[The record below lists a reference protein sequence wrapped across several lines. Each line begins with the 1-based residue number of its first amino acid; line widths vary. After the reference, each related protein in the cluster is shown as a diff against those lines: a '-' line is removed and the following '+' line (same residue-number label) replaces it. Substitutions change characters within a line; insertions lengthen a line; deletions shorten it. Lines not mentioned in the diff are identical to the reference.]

1 MKLLCYQIHPIAQ
14 QIIPG
19 RSSRNW
25 MDNTKL
31 RYAYR
36 CLPLGIAN
44 AMGWEILLPAG
55 ITAKW
60 NGGVELADLT
70 IESADPKWPTD
81 RLAISHFGHG
91 VLTFPLGY
99 LFRTDPGIALW
110 VRGVPNQPKD
120 GIAPLDGLV
129 ETDWLDFTFT
139 MNWQFTRPG
148 SVTFEKDEP
157 FCFITPISYHALDEV
172 VPEILPIAENND
184 LAARYRAYSE
194 ARLSFNARLA
204 KDDPEIVKQGWQ
216 KWYMRGERPSGG
228 ALHPLHLSKLRLA
241 QPIAGTKIHA
251 KTVSEGPRSASDA
264 SSPDLADP
272 NEPGLT

>member
-19 RSSRNW
+19 KSSRNW

-44 AMGWEILLPAG
+44 AMGWEILLPAR

-60 NGGVELADLT
+60 TGGVELADLT
-70 IESADPKWPTD
+70 VESDDPKWPTH
-81 RLAISHFGHG
+81 RLASSHFGHG
-91 VLTFPLGY
+91 VLTFPISY

-172 VPEILPIAENND
+172 IPEIVPIAENND
-184 LAARYRAYSE
+184 LAARFRTYRE
-194 ARLSFNARLA
+194 ARSSFNARLA

-216 KWYMRGERPSGG
+216 KWYMRGEPPAGG
-228 ALHPLHLSKLRLA
+228 AFHPLHLSKLRLA
-241 QPIAGTKIHA
+241 QPIAGTKTHL
-251 KTVSEGPRSASDA
+251 KTVSDGPQSASDA
-264 SSPDLADP
+264 SSPDLTAP